1 MAIQL
6 THIPTDESLRETTS
20 HGTSAFPFEYYVDD
34 ILQFKSGSVEWHWH
48 AEFEWIFVKAG
59 TVDCCIGS
67 ERHHLLPGDG
77 MFINSRMIHHFES
90 DSGGIMP
97 NILFLPSFLAPQDS
111 LIYQECIAPVLQSGR
126 ACLLLPGGER
136 RAQPLLAFLQHIFE
150 LADTL
155 PKDPMAI
162 QIAVAQLWHHFYTE
176 YADYFTKEENPK
188 DMMLQARTRKMLQF
202 IQTNYANK
210 ITLEQIAQSAS
221 VSRSEALRC
230 FHAAMQ
236 RTPVEY
242 LIDYR
247 LAKARQL
254 LLTTDDNVCD
264 IALEVGIE
272 NVSYFVRIFKK
283 RYGVTPGACR
293 RDDASFSDFAMR
305 ALPLPSVNACI

>member
-1 MAIQL
+1 MAIRL
-6 THIPTDESLRETTS
+6 THIPTDESMRETTS
-20 HGTSAFPFEYYVDD
+20 HGTHAFPFEYYVDD
-34 ILQFKSGSVEWHWH
+34 ILQFDRGFVEWHWH
-48 AEFEWIFVKAG
+48 AEFEWIMVKEG
-59 TVDCCIGS
+59 MVDCCVGS

-90 DSGGIMP
+90 ETGGIMP

-111 LIYQECIAPVLQSGR
+111 AIYQEWISPVLQSGR
-126 ACLLLPGGER
+126 TCLLLPGRDER
-136 RAQPLLAFLQHIFE
+136 ARNLLALLQHIFD
-150 LADTL
+150 LADAV
-155 PKDPMAI
+155 PKDLLAI
-162 QIAVAQLWHHFYTE
+162 QIAAMQLWHCFYME
-176 YADYFTKEENPK
+176 YGECFTREEHPK
-188 DMMLQARTRKMLQF
+188 DMLLQARTRKMLQF

-254 LLTTDDNVCD
+254 LLSTDDNVSD
-264 IALEVGIE
+264 VALQVGIE
-272 NVSYFVRIFKK
+272 NFSYFVRIFKK
-283 RYGVTPGACR
+283 RYGITPGACR
-293 RDDASFSDFAMR
+293 RNNITS
-305 ALPLPSVNACI
+305 

>member
-1 MAIQL
+1 MAIRL
-6 THIPTDESLRETTS
+6 THIPTDESMRETTL
-20 HGTSAFPFEYYVDD
+20 HGTPAFPFEYYVDD
-34 ILQFKSGSVEWHWH
+34 ILQFESGSVEWHWH
-48 AEFEWIFVKAG
+48 AEFEWIFVEEG

-90 DSGGIMP
+90 ETGGIMP

-111 LIYQECIAPVLQSGR
+111 CIHQEWIAPVLQSGR
-126 ACLLLPGGER
+126 ACLLLPGKDK
-136 RAQPLLAFLQHIFE
+136 QSWNLLALLQNIFD
-150 LADTL
+150 LADAQ

-162 QIAVAQLWHHFYTE
+162 QIATAQLWHHLLEQYREDFM
-176 YADYFTKEENPK
+176 KEENPK
-188 DMMLQARTRKMLQF
+188 DMLLQARTRKMLQF
-202 IQTNYANK
+202 IQTNYADK

-230 FHAAMQ
+230 FHATMQ

-254 LLTTDDNVCD
+254 LLSTDDSVCD
-264 IALEVGIE
+264 VALQVGIE
-272 NVSYFVRIFKK
+272 NISYFIRIFKK
-283 RYGVTPGACR
+283 RYGMTPGACR
-293 RDDASFSDFAMR
+293 RNHA
-305 ALPLPSVNACI
+305 